1 MHMKSDKSFY
11 TVQKYDFSDTSF
23 NSLLQNRIY
32 KVLLVCSNYSSFML
46 EEDGRIDEQIF
57 NEYTSLNLRYPPVF
71 IQVDTEEKAFKVL
84 DEENIDLIIL
94 AMGTQEMNT
103 FRFASHVKIKH
114 PQIPIVLLT
123 YFTREIS
130 IKLENEDLSAIDYVF
145 SWLGNADLLMA
156 IIKLIEDKMNADY
169 DVNKIGVQS
178 ILLVEDSVR
187 YTSTYLPTLYKIV
200 LVQSREFQKEA
211 YNDHQQMLRMRG
223 RPKILL
229 ATTYEEAEFLYMQ
242 YKDSMLGVISDVSFK
257 REGVKDSEAGLRFC
271 RLVKEDDRHLP
282 FLLQSSDAGV
292 QQIATRMDV
301 GFIYK
306 FSRTLSYELRN
317 FIIKNLAFGPFI
329 FLDPISNEE
338 VCRAKDL
345 QEFQQRIMEISDE
358 SLSFHTSNNHFSKWL
373 NARALFPL
381 AQMFKYLRN
390 EDFENLNDLRSFLYS
405 AISSFRFGKGR
416 GVIAKFDKSSY
427 DEYLIFSRIG
437 NGSIGGKAR
446 GLAFLNSVIKR
457 NKLYSKYDNV
467 LVTIPRTVVISSDV
481 FDEFMESNDLFQIGL
496 SDLLDK
502 EILRHFLK
510 AKLPGWLHQDLY
522 SIISVIQTPI
532 AVRSSSKLED
542 SYYQPFAGIYSTYMI
557 PKIPDNKSMVRM
569 LSNAIKS
576 VYASV
581 YYKTSKSYMNATSHV
596 IDEEKMGII
605 IQEVCG
611 SHHGNLYYPSLS
623 GVARSI
629 NFYPIGNEKVEDGMV
644 RIGLGLGKLIVEGG
658 LSLRF
663 SPKYPRKV
671 LQLSSPDMALKS
683 TQKEFYALDL
693 ANEHFTLST
702 DDGINLKKLRVDEA
716 ADIPEFKHLVSTYD
730 YESHMIRDGALGK
743 GKKILTFSQ
752 ILNNRVFPLSEI
764 LMNLL
769 KIGQDEMRNPVEIE
783 FAVDFSG
790 ERGESVFFNALQIR
804 PIVDNES
811 VSRVDLD
818 NVGDEDV
825 IIMSNAAMGNGI
837 VTDVYDIVYVKP
849 EAFDPSSTKKIA
861 ADIEIINKKFV
872 KEDKFY
878 VLIGPG
884 RWGSQDP
891 WLGVPVKWP
900 QISNAKVI
908 VESGLENFR
917 VDPSQGTHFFQNLT
931 AFRVGYFTI
940 NPFIKDGY
948 YDIDFLKG
956 LTPVYEDEIIRHV
969 RFNEPLHIAI
979 DGRKTKG
986 IILKPGSKKLEPS
999 QDS

>member
-1 MHMKSDKSFY
+1 MKSDKSFY

-23 NSLLQNRIY
+23 NLLLQNRIY
-32 KVLLVCSNYSSFML
+32 RVLVVCSNYASFML

-57 NEYTSLNLRYPPVF
+57 NEYTSLNLRYPPIF
-71 IQVDTEEKAFKVL
+71 IQVDTEEKAFVVL

-94 AMGTQEMNT
+94 AMGTQEMDT
-103 FRFASHVKIKH
+103 FKFANHVKVAYPH
-114 PQIPIVLLT
+114 IPIVLLT

-169 DVNKIGVQS
+169 DVNKIGVQV

-242 YKDSMLGVISDVSFK
+242 YKDNVLGVISDVSFK
-257 REGVKDSEAGLRFC
+257 REGVKDAEAGLKFC
-271 RLVKEDDRHLP
+271 RLVKKDDPHLP
-282 FLLQSSDAGV
+282 FLLQSSNAGI
-292 QQIATRMDV
+292 QEKATKMGA

-329 FLDPISNEE
+329 FLDPVSHIE
-338 VCRAKDL
+338 VCRAINL
-345 QEFQQRIMEISDE
+345 QEFQQRLMEISDE
-358 SLSFHTSNNHFSKWL
+358 SLAFHTSNNHFSKWL

-390 EDFENLNDLRSFLYS
+390 EDFENLDDLRSFLYS

-416 GVIAKFDKSSY
+416 GVIAVFDKSSY

-446 GLAFLNSVIKR
+446 GLAFLNSIIKR

-467 LVTIPRTVVISSDV
+467 LVTIPRTVVISTDV
-481 FDEFMESNDLFQIGL
+481 FDEFMESNDLFKIGL
-496 SDLLDK
+496 SDLPDK
-502 EILRHFLK
+502 EILKLFLK

-522 SIISVIQTPI
+522 AINQVIVTPM

-557 PKIPDNKSMVRM
+557 PKIHDNKSMVRM

-581 YYKTSKSYMNATSHV
+581 YFKSSKSYMNATSNA

-611 SHHGNLYYPSLS
+611 SHHGNLYYPTIS

-693 ANEHFTLST
+693 TNEHFTPST
-702 DDGINLKKLRVDEA
+702 DDGINLKKLKVEEA
-716 ADIPEFKHLVSTYD
+716 SDISEFKHLVSTYD

-752 ILNNRVFPLSEI
+752 ILNNRVFPLSDI
-764 LMNLL
+764 LMDLL
-769 KIGQDEMRNPVEIE
+769 KIGQEEMRNPVEIE

-790 ERGESVFFNALQIR
+790 ERGENVFFNALQIR
-804 PIVDNES
+804 PIVDNDF
-811 VSRVDLD
+811 VSKVDLE
-818 NVGDEDV
+818 NVGTEDV
-825 IIMSNAAMGNGI
+825 IVLSNAAMGNGI
-837 VTDVYDIVYVKP
+837 VTEVCDIVYIKP
-849 EAFDPSSTKKIA
+849 DAFDPSSTKKIA
-861 ADIEIINKKFV
+861 ADLEVINSKFIE
-872 KEDKFY
+872 EDKYY

-900 QISNAKVI
+900 QISHAKVI

-931 AFRVGYFTI
+931 AFRVGYFTM
-940 NPFIKDGY
+940 NPFIQDGY

-956 LTPVYEDEIIRHV
+956 LTPVYEDKIIRHV

-986 IILKPGSKKLEPS
+986 IILKPGSKKLEPF